1 MSTVTPQSS
10 AIRLAERI
18 EAYWK
23 ERGYAVRCWAVQEM
37 GRVGH
42 EASWGVRSDTLNGM
56 PLRRIEAVAK

>member
-23 ERGYAVRCWAVQEM
+23 ARGYAVRCWAVQEAD
-37 GRVGH
+37 RVGH
-42 EASWGVRSDTLNGM
+42 EASWGVRSNTLNGW
-56 PLRRIEAVAK
+56 PIARIMSHDE